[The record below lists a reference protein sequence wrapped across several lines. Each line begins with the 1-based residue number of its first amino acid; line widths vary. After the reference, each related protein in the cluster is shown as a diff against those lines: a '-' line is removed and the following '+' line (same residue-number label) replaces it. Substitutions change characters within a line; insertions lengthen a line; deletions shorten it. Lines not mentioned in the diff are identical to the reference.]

1 MKRAI
6 INNVPGD
13 GSCLF
18 HSIAYPLKSPKFTG
32 VQLRDITSKVIEK
45 HSDSLLHGISLK
57 NWIEWESG
65 DTVQQYVRKLKNGMW
80 GGALEMTILASLLNI
95 HFYVYA
101 PILNLQTNTKQ
112 CKRVLEVKPD
122 KDFLKNSVKR
132 PNVILNDS
140 ICNNSQTNNSQP
152 NNSNSILS
160 NINVSNQ
167 NKICLLWVN
176 KCHYMH
182 LQLL

>member
-6 INNVPGD
+6 INDVPGD

-32 VQLRDITSKVIEK
+32 VQLRDITSKVIEI

-65 DTVQQYVRKLKNGMW
+65 DTVQQYVRKLRNGMW

-95 HFYVYA
+95 HFFVYS
-101 PILNLQTNTKQ
+101 PIFNVGTNSKQ

-132 PNVILNDS
+132 PSVILNVNDS
-140 ICNNSQTNNSQP
+140 NSNNSQQNCINSVNNE
-152 NNSNSILS
+152 
-160 NINVSNQ
+160 
-167 NKICLLWVN
+167 ICLLWVN

-182 LQLL
+182 LKLL

>member
-6 INNVPGD
+6 INDVPGD

-32 VQLRDITSKVIEK
+32 IQLRDITSKIIEK

-65 DTVQQYVRKLKNGMW
+65 DFVHQYVRKLRNGMW

-95 HFYVYA
+95 HFFVYS
-101 PILNLQTNTKQ
+101 PIINLKTNLKQ

-122 KDFLKNSVKR
+122 KEFLKNSVKR
-132 PNVILNDS
+132 PNVILN
-140 ICNNSQTNNSQP
+140 
-152 NNSNSILS
+152 NSNSLS
-160 NINVSNQ
+160 NLNSVNAFHE

-176 KCHYMH
+176 QSHYMH